1 MMDAFTQ
8 FFTERVFGPGR
19 AAMLT
24 ATLPA
29 STAAHDQRRQQC
41 AAALREKLAKIDV
54 SERALVAELE
64 TPIDSADAAAQAF
77 RNRIR
82 ARFTELYT
90 ERTGIEAELATLET
104 APVEEDDPTLLDE
117 LPTLGDVLTGAPAGL
132 TERLLA
138 AFDIKAVY
146 NRDKYQVTI
155 HATLTDA
162 TPQAVTDLLTDPRA
176 DHNKQPA
183 SAPTPQDHV
192 AHLTEDNGSSP
203 RVTEIRARP
212 GRPAGRSAEPR
223 RRGCAGGNWPGYDAL
238 PSWTPGRLDS
248 APRSPGLRSGHR

>member
-1 MMDAFTQ
+1 MA
-8 FFTERVFGPGR
+8 R
-19 AAMLT
+19 AASHWSAADL
-24 ATLPA
+24 ARA
-29 STAAHDQRRQQC
+29 SGVNRNTISSFKHNKYADD
-41 AAALREKLAKIDV
+41 REKLAKIDV

-138 AFDIKAVY
+138 
-146 NRDKYQVTI
+146 R
-155 HATLTDA
+155 
-162 TPQAVTDLLTDPRA
+162 
-176 DHNKQPA
+176 
-183 SAPTPQDHV
+183 
-192 AHLTEDNGSSP
+192 
-203 RVTEIRARP
+203 
-212 GRPAGRSAEPR
+212 
-223 RRGCAGGNWPGYDAL
+223 
-238 PSWTPGRLDS
+238 
-248 APRSPGLRSGHR
+248 